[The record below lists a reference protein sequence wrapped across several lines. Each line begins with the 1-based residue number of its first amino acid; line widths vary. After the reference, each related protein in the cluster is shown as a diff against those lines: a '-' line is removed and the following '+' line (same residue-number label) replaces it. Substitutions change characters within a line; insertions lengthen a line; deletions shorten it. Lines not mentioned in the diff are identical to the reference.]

1 MRTIPT
7 RTTKRASILT
17 AILSLVTFAAL
28 PAQTAVAQP
37 PTISE
42 YELDC
47 NPPIEPARTVEALA
61 DGRLM
66 VTAALSLAVA
76 CTELGGETRELAW
89 LIYDRDGPLSVLPLA
104 LGAME
109 LGTAASGAKTA
120 GELEVAQVIH
130 EARATSA
137 IVFTYD
143 PDRYTD
149 HRIDVVDLRP

>member
-1 MRTIPT
+1 MTDPVLLLDSTVLVAYERDLT
-7 RTTKRASILT
+7 RHAQ
-17 AILSLVTFAAL
+17 ALVL
-28 PAQTAVAQP
+28 
-37 PTISE
+37 
-42 YELDC
+42 
-47 NPPIEPARTVEALA
+47 EALA

-76 CTELGGETRELAW
+76 CTELGGETRELTW

-109 LGTAASGAKTA
+109 VGTAVSGAKTA

-130 EARATSA
+130 EARAASA
-137 IVFTYD
+137 IVVTYD
-143 PDRYTD
+143 PDRYTG

>member
-1 MRTIPT
+1 VSDPVLLLDSTVLVAYERDLT
-7 RTTKRASILT
+7 RRAQ
-17 AILSLVTFAAL
+17 ALVL
-28 PAQTAVAQP
+28 
-37 PTISE
+37 
-42 YELDC
+42 
-47 NPPIEPARTVEALA
+47 EALT

-109 LGTAASGAKTA
+109 IGTAASGAKTT
-120 GELEVAQVIH
+120 GELEAAQVVH
-130 EARATSA
+130 EARAASA
-137 IVFTYD
+137 VVLTYD
-143 PDRYTD
+143 PERYTG